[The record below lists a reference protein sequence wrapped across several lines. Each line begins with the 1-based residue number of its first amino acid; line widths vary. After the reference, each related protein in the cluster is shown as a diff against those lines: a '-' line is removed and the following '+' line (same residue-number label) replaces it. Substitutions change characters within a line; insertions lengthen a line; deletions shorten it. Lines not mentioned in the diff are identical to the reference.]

1 MGLSTMV
8 LDVGLGS
15 DPDAVDTAETLGEAA
30 TDTSIDP
37 DTVPGASVGV
47 GTNPVAFESVL
58 HRPLATKSRPRILV
72 GWRQCVP
79 RKR

>member
-15 DPDAVDTAETLGEAA
+15 DPNAVDTAETLGEAA
-30 TDTSIDP
+30 TNTSIDP

-47 GTNPVAFESVL
+47 GTNPVA
-58 HRPLATKSRPRILV
+58 
-72 GWRQCVP
+72 GGGDVP
-79 RKR
+79 IPY

>member
-1 MGLSTMV
+1 MVVGLFSTVLVWVGEMDVVGLSTMV

-30 TDTSIDP
+30 TNTSIDP

-47 GTNPVAFESVL
+47 
-58 HRPLATKSRPRILV
+58 
-72 GWRQCVP
+72 
-79 RKR
+79 